1 MNQSLEVG
9 GDSAITNRFELRL
22 MQERT
27 PDVTDARGF
36 NPAELW
42 LYAEI
47 WIDGKL
53 LDEPHR
59 VCVISVLRSLEKP
72 RSRQYASQ
80 WEEVF
85 TCGCGT
91 AACANIDEGVGVVH
105 TEDNVD
111 WVFRR
116 PQANKFG
123 SDPIGY
129 RTWCETAKW
138 HQYHFDRHQ
147 ATRELIRFLD
157 EVWLVLKTSDL
168 KPSNHSDILN
178 WFDHDP
184 RSPMRDRGITWTE
197 SDEL

>member
-1 MNQSLEVG
+1 MNQSFEVG
-9 GDSAITNRFELRL
+9 GDNAITNRFELRL

-47 WIDGKL
+47 WIDGEL

-59 VCVISVLRSLEKP
+59 VCVASVLRALTKP
-72 RSRQYASQ
+72 RAKQIASQ

-105 TEDNVD
+105 GDDHGLCIPPSV
-111 WVFRR
+111 
-116 PQANKFG
+116 A
-123 SDPIGY
+123 PIP
-129 RTWCETAKW
+129 
-138 HQYHFDRHQ
+138 
-147 ATRELIRFLD
+147 
-157 EVWLVLKTSDL
+157 V
-168 KPSNHSDILN
+168 
-178 WFDHDP
+178 
-184 RSPMRDRGITWTE
+184 
-197 SDEL
+197 